1 MRYVGQPIVACMQPT
16 RAQAEDLADQVELEL
31 EALPAV
37 VDAVAAMKPGSPRLF
52 DNWPDNA
59 FIASTVTR
67 RRSGH
72 RSSRCAGA
80 ACAASSA

>member
-1 MRYVGQPIVACMQPT
+1 MSASRSSPACSRR

-52 DNWPDNA
+52 DTWPDNA
-59 FIASTVTR
+59 FIASTVTE
-67 RRSGH
+67 GDPVIAVG
-72 RSSRCAGA
+72 CAGA